1 MGLFSDIG
9 DFFSGV
15 GDFLG
20 DAVSGATD
28 FLGGIFGGGGRGGSG
43 NQASALQQLG
53 KIMTQTGQLMKP
65 QTPPLFPSVR
75 ESEGGSLRMG
85 MPTSSQPIVTSDPAK
100 SLYLALYILSQMM
113 NRPQE
118 PLPGPPVGISPD
130 YGYGPGFY
138 TPMLRPPY

>member
-1 MGLFSDIG
+1 MGFFSDIG
-9 DFFSGV
+9 DF
-15 GDFLG
+15 LG
-20 DAVSGATD
+20 DVVGGAAD
-28 FLGGIFGGGGRGGSG
+28 VLGGLFGGGGGGGKGSG
-43 NQASALQQLG
+43 GDASALQQLG
-53 KIMTQTGQLMKP
+53 QIMTQTGQLLKP

-75 ESEGGSLRMG
+75 ESDRGSLRMG
-85 MPTSSQPIVTSDPAK
+85 MPTSSQPIATSDPAK